1 MDIKVLK
8 ERIENNNLDDSFMIW
23 IATDDN
29 IIVDQYLR
37 AISDLK
43 HLDIKFIESLKDIP
57 EESFI
62 QDLNL
67 YVIHTKKWED
77 ESIHDN
83 CIVICES
90 TKNKNAIE
98 FPKLE
103 DWQAI
108 DYCSPKLPGIPEKYL
123 EVLIKQYA
131 SNFARFILDMDK
143 LSCFPKEEQLSVL
156 EETIKDGCYDMLSD
170 ATVFDLTT
178 ALIKNDK
185 KKIVEVLSVRN
196 YIDLTPMHFWTIIT
210 NNFKN
215 IIGIQLD
222 NSVTASKLGISEKQF
237 WVVKKYNCGTYT
249 QEQLI
254 QIYKMLCSI
263 ENKFKFESLDMNDL
277 IDYIVCKI
285 LEVSYLC

>member
-1 MDIKVLK
+1 MDIKALK

-77 ESIHDN
+77 ENIHDN

-103 DWQAI
+103 DWQVI
-108 DYCSPKLPGIPEKYL
+108 DYCSPKLPGISEKYL

-143 LSCFPKEEQLSVL
+143 LACFPKGEQLSML
-156 EETIKDGCYDMLSD
+156 EETIKEGCYDTLSD

-178 ALIKNDK
+178 ALIKNDRK
-185 KKIVEVLSVRN
+185 KVVDVLSVKN

-254 QIYKMLCSI
+254 LIYKMLCSI